1 MNKIY
6 ITQEQLSKLQES
18 FSEAPFEKDE
28 FTIGDDGN
36 GNMGYFHIEEGYF
49 PEWFK
54 KSDDDI
60 IKLYHGTTLDAL
72 ENILESGEIN
82 AYYGG
87 QHGETKGVNW
97 FSTEPSLNF
106 YRGALFSI
114 DIPRSS
120 FDSYQFH
127 FMNNSEVTS
136 EYKSIPIAN
145 LNLQIL
151 RIGEGYTMSVIERI
165 INKMNGDLF
174 EVYDRITQ
182 NDFFFDEYYV
192 PVSSPIF
199 ITIFKQLGVCEDVLR
214 NTWGLMENIQTE
226 ITPSEVDL
234 SSFEI
239 QDDLNQDVWQEGDML
254 DSRVRLT
261 LLDIADDF
269 YDSLKL
275 KWLKPLDIVLTGS
288 ICNFNWSEFS
298 DIDMHIIVDFS
309 KISENIDLV
318 REYVNTKKNEWNNE
332 HENLNIHGFSVE
344 VFVEDLNDDTTSEG
358 IYSLQTNEWLKKP
371 KNPQEMELSV
381 RGKKIRQVAAD
392 FMNQVDDLEE
402 EFEKTSDS
410 HLLDVL
416 ENKVDKLIKN
426 IGKIRRDGLSSEAKE
441 ASLGNILY
449 KILRRMHYLDKM
461 WKLKIAI
468 YDKKHSI

>member
-36 GNMGYFHIEEGYF
+36 GNMGYFHIEE
-49 PEWFK
+49 
-54 KSDDDI
+54 
-60 IKLYHGTTLDAL
+60 
-72 ENILESGEIN
+72 
-82 AYYGG
+82 
-87 QHGETKGVNW
+87 
-97 FSTEPSLNF
+97 
-106 YRGALFSI
+106 
-114 DIPRSS
+114 
-120 FDSYQFH
+120 
-127 FMNNSEVTS
+127 
-136 EYKSIPIAN
+136 
-145 LNLQIL
+145 
-151 RIGEGYTMSVIERI
+151 
-165 INKMNGDLF
+165 
-174 EVYDRITQ
+174 
-182 NDFFFDEYYV
+182 
-192 PVSSPIF
+192 
-199 ITIFKQLGVCEDVLR
+199 
-214 NTWGLMENIQTE
+214 NIQTE

-234 SSFEI
+234 SSFEM

-309 KISENIDLV
+309 KISENVDLV

-332 HENLNIHGFSVE
+332 HENLSIHGFSVE

-371 KNPQEMELSV
+371 KNPQEMDLSV

-392 FMNQVDDLEE
+392 FMNQVDDLEV
-402 EFEKTSDS
+402 EFEKTKDS

-426 IGKIRRDGLSSEAKE
+426 IGKIRRDGLSSETKE

>member
-1 MNKIY
+1 MKKTIY
-6 ITQEQLSKLQES
+6 LSQNQILKLQES
-18 FSEAPFEKDE
+18 LSNDLVDKDE

-36 GNMGYFHIEEGYF
+36 GNLGYFHIEEGYF

-54 KSDDDI
+54 KSGGDI

-82 AYYGG
+82 AYSGA
-87 QHGETKGVNW
+87 QHGETKGMNW

-165 INKMNGDLF
+165 INKTNGDLF
-174 EVYDRITQ
+174 ETYDRITQ

-199 ITIFKQLGVCEDVLR
+199 ITIFKQLGVCEEVLR

-226 ITPSEVDL
+226 ITPNEVDL

-239 QDDLNQDVWQEGDML
+239 QDSLNPEIWQKDGLL
-254 DSRVRLT
+254 DPRIRLN

-269 YDSLKL
+269 YDTLKL
-275 KWLKPLDIVLTGS
+275 KWLKPIDIILTGS

-298 DIDMHIIVDFS
+298 DIDLHIIVDLS
-309 KISENIDLV
+309 QISENIELV
-318 REYVNTKKNEWNNE
+318 REYCDW
-332 HENLNIHGFSVE
+332 
-344 VFVEDLNDDTTSEG
+344 
-358 IYSLQTNEWLKKP
+358 
-371 KNPQEMELSV
+371 
-381 RGKKIRQVAAD
+381 
-392 FMNQVDDLEE
+392 
-402 EFEKTSDS
+402 
-410 HLLDVL
+410 
-416 ENKVDKLIKN
+416 
-426 IGKIRRDGLSSEAKE
+426 
-441 ASLGNILY
+441 
-449 KILRRMHYLDKM
+449 
-461 WKLKIAI
+461 
-468 YDKKHSI
+468 